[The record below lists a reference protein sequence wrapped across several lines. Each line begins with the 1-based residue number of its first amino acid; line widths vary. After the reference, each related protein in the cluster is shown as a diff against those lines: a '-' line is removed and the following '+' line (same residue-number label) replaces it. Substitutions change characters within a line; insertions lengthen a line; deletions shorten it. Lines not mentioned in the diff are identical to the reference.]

1 MRQNTVKSQLT
12 QQLIC
17 YLTQVQIAK
26 VTGDLWTTPA
36 AALMAGIAFS
46 VAQYGILCH
55 ILSCKLIWFYWLY
68 QSWASLDWWRIWP
81 KYACFN
87 SSRAETPQDF
97 GKIHWGVF
105 TCIVWSMCQCRQARA
120 IHQKNLNKTLLPHW
134 KTEFHLNHIHRKKKM
149 SIFDRI
155 FHQEKKKVQR
165 CLSAFISS
173 VILRS
178 YGSRFLVISWV
189 SSQAASF
196 MMSHCNAP
204 GIGTPQI

>member
-12 QQLIC
+12 QQLLC

-120 IHQKNLNKTLLPHW
+120 INQKNLNKTLLPHW

-155 FHQEKKKVQR
+155 FHQEKKKKKCRDV
-165 CLSAFISS
+165 CLLSSAQLFSGAM
-173 VILRS
+173 VP
-178 YGSRFLVISWV
+178 GFLWSPEYPAKLHLSWCLI
-189 SSQAASF
+189 A
-196 MMSHCNAP
+196 M
-204 GIGTPQI
+204 PQE

>member
-120 IHQKNLNKTLLPHW
+120 INQKNLNKTLLPHW
-134 KTEFHLNHIHRKKKM
+134 KTEFHLNHIHRKKNVNFWQDF
-149 SIFDRI
+149 SPG
-155 FHQEKKKVQR
+155 KKKKCRDV
-165 CLSAFISS
+165 CLLSSAQLFSGAM
-173 VILRS
+173 VP
-178 YGSRFLVISWV
+178 GFLWSPEYPAKLHLSWCLI
-189 SSQAASF
+189 A
-196 MMSHCNAP
+196 M
-204 GIGTPQI
+204 PQE